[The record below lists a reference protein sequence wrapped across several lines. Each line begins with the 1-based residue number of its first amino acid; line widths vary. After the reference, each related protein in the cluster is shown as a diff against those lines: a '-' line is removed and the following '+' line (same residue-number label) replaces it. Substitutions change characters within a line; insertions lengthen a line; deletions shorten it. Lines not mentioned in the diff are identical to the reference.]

1 MFRLTLILCAA
12 MLVALYTLGED
23 RGQTRPWL
31 AKAQEE
37 ARLEALAMADV
48 APVAEA
54 APVVQAVAPGP
65 VPEPVTEVAA
75 PEPEPEP
82 VLDPPREVVQV
93 LQDPIFTLSAVGN
106 EPVPGENGAP
116 VAPVATAADTP
127 ESRVWYVNASSVN
140 VRAEP
145 STEAEILGR
154 LANGEA
160 ALMVAEVND
169 EWARIVIEG
178 DGLEG
183 YVAVRFLSPEAP

>member
-37 ARLEALAMADV
+37 ARLDALAMADA

-54 APVVQAVAPGP
+54 APVVQA
-65 VPEPVTEVAA
+65 AA
-75 PEPEPEP
+75 PEPLPEVAEVAEVARP
-82 VLDPPREVVQV
+82 DPAPPREVVQV
-93 LQDPIFTLSAVGN
+93 LADPVFSLSAVGN
-106 EPVPGENGAP
+106 EPVPGESG
-116 VAPVATAADTP
+116 APVATAAVTP
-127 ESRVWYVNASSVN
+127 DSRVWYVNASSVN

-145 STEAEILGR
+145 STEGEILGR

-160 ALMVAEVND
+160 ALVVAEVND

-183 YVAVRFLSPEAP
+183 YVAVRFLSPQAP

>member
-37 ARLEALAMADV
+37 ARLDALAKADA

-54 APVVQAVAPGP
+54 APIAEAD
-65 VPEPVTEVAA
+65 VPA
-75 PEPEPEP
+75 PEPLPEVAEVAEVARP
-82 VLDPPREVVQV
+82 DPAPPREVVQV
-93 LQDPIFTLSAVGN
+93 LADPVFTLSAVGN

-116 VAPVATAADTP
+116 VTTAAVTP
-127 ESRVWYVNASSVN
+127 DSRVWYVNASSVN

-145 STEAEILGR
+145 STEGEILGR

-160 ALMVAEVND
+160 ALVVAEVND

-183 YVAVRFLSPEAP
+183 YVAVRFLSPQAP